1 VAARACGQSAV
12 LPPQLLEPCRLG
24 GGVPDGVLNVPIAEI
39 ILDEPDVRSLVG
51 QRETARMPQYL
62 GMSKKG
68 QGGGLAASVEQQ
80 IYGRA
85 VQRFALSTDEEGES
99 KRSCGIHAAGR

>member
-1 VAARACGQSAV
+1 M
-12 LPPQLLEPCRLG
+12 
-24 GGVPDGVLNVPIAEI
+24 AEI
-39 ILDEPDVRSLVG
+39 ILDEPGVRSLVG

-68 QGGGLAASVEQQ
+68 QGDGLAASVEQQ

-85 VQRFALSTDEEGES
+85 VQRFALPTDEEGES
-99 KRSCGIHAAGR
+99 KRSCGIHAAAR